1 MTSSIAQ
8 RPKLILASAS
18 PRRLQLLG
26 QIGVTPD
33 AVDPADID
41 ETPEPGETPRRT
53 AERLATAKADAVAAR
68 RHGAFVLAA
77 DTVVAVGRRI
87 LGKPADEREAR
98 AMLDLLSGRNH
109 RVYTGV
115 AVIAPGGRR
124 ADRVAEARVTFK
136 RLSIAES
143 GLLIESGEWRDVA
156 GGYRIQGRAAV
167 AITQLVGSYSA
178 VVGLPLYET
187 MTVLCGLGFVIG

>member
-1 MTSSIAQ
+1 VKSSAAE
-8 RPKLILASAS
+8 RPMLILASAS

-26 QIGVTPD
+26 QVGVVPD

-41 ETPEPGETPRRT
+41 ETPQQGETPRRT
-53 AERLATAKADAVAAR
+53 AERLARAKADAVAGR
-68 RHGAFVLAA
+68 FPGAFVLAA

-87 LGKPADEREAR
+87 LGKPADEVEAK

-115 AVIAPGGRR
+115 AVIAPDGRR
-124 ADRVAEARVTFK
+124 VGRVAEARVTFK
-136 RLSIAES
+136 RLSDGET
-143 GLLIESGEWRDVA
+143 GLLIESDEWRGVA
-156 GGYRIQGRAAV
+156 GGYRIQGRAAAAV
-167 AITQLVGSYSA
+167 TQLVGSHSA

-187 MTVLCGLGFVIG
+187 MALLGGLGFVTA